1 MSHSS
6 WFVYQATMRIY
17 KHYNFNVEDK
27 ATSAKRISFSS
38 YPGLYKYVPLEN
50 NLLFYL
56 FKKTVNCIL
65 DNKKNIDIK
74 FSVLDM
80 FLQYV
85 TNRCIGIIT
94 YIS

>member
-1 MSHSS
+1 
-6 WFVYQATMRIY
+6 MRIY

-38 YPGLYKYVPLEN
+38 YPGLYKYVPLES